1 MPFTFA
7 KPIVTEQ
14 GEFPFAALTLVVS
27 PAFGEERVEAQV
39 VLRAQPYSV
48 VDGKVVRPTERVESE
63 QEDGSVIQLDVPT
76 NAHDRNVVFGQA
88 YADAKTN
95 PALAQALGT
104 VSAALQTYLQS
115 EFADGN

>member
-39 VLRAQPYSV
+39 VLRAQPYNI
-48 VDGKVVRPTERVESE
+48 VDGKVVRPTERTESE
-63 QEDGSVIQLDVPT
+63 QEDGSLIPLDVPT
-76 NAHDRNVVFGQA
+76 DKYDRNIVFGEA
-88 YADAKTN
+88 YTEAKN
-95 PALAQALGT
+95 DMALARALT
-104 VSAALQTYLQS
+104 IVSGALQQYLQT
-115 EFADGN
+115 ELTDAN